1 MLHSR
6 KETCSSRD
14 EESSSE
20 AGWKHAA
27 LAILRHPLPVLQT
40 KHLAA
45 DATEHIEA
53 IEKFAQDLRTWLK
66 CFASNLCEYKRN
78 KRYRNDVASSMKALE
93 KRRRTKED
101 LGIYNH

>member
-1 MLHSR
+1 M
-6 KETCSSRD
+6 
-14 EESSSE
+14 
-20 AGWKHAA
+20 HAA